1 MASNKQERRMVFDIR
16 GRRKVAVKVVYAV
29 LAVLMGASLFLVVGP
44 LNVGELFGG
53 GGGSSAASQFEEGAE
68 KIERKLKKEPE
79 NTDLLVGLTHA
90 RVNAA
95 NSLYE
100 IGPEEEQLI
109 TGEALQ
115 QLQLA
120 SDSWTRYLEAT
131 KEPAS
136 GVAQLM
142 APNLIR
148 LAQYART
155 VPEAQANV
163 EAAVEAEK
171 IVAGQRPSLNSY
183 TTLAFYEAI
192 LGNNANAQK
201 LGKKAGKYAN
211 TKFERENIGNEIKR
225 YEEIGEKFGKLVK
238 ESEKAEKAEGG
249 SKKTL
254 ESSPAN
260 VLGESG
266 LESSALGE

>member
-1 MASNKQERRMVFDIR
+1 MASGKQERRMVFDIR
-16 GRRKVAVKVVYAV
+16 GRRRHAVKVVYAV
-29 LAVLMGASLFLVVGP
+29 LAVLMGLSLFLVVGP
-44 LNVGELFGG
+44 LNVGELFGS
-53 GGGSSAASQFEEGAE
+53 GGSGSAAGQFEETAE
-68 KIERKLKKEPE
+68 KIELKLKKEPE
-79 NTDLLVGLTHA
+79 NTDLLIGLTRA

-100 IGPEEEQLI
+100 VTSEGEQAI
-109 TGEALQ
+109 TADALQ

-131 KEPAS
+131 KEPSS

-142 APNLIR
+142 APNLIIT
-148 LAQYART
+148 AQYANT
-155 VPEAQANV
+155 VPEAKANV

-171 IVAGQRPSLNSY
+171 IVADQRPSLNSY

-225 YEEIGEKFGKLVK
+225 YEETGEKFGKLVK
-238 ESEKAEKAEGG
+238 ESEEAEKAEGAGKKALEG
-249 SKKTL
+249 SPG
-254 ESSPAN
+254 S
-260 VLGESG
+260 VLGETG